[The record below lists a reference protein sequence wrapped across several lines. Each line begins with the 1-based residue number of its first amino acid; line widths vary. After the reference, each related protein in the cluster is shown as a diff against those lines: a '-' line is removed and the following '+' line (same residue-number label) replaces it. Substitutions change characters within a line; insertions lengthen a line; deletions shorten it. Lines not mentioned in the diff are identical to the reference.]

1 MRADEFVRG
10 AIEWVAIRDAVRAA
24 YPTDT
29 SAFYTTVCALYR
41 EFAWEHLLFRAGL
54 FVPVVTRL
62 RAVCEGAL
70 NISLPVSVSTPP
82 SRDEVLAFAVAIRA
96 RCRSVVVAR
105 YPAAFNQLGRP
116 KARFRRS
123 A

>member
-24 YPTDT
+24 YPGDT

-41 EFAWEHLLFRAGL
+41 EFAWAHLLFRKGQYAPA
-54 FVPVVTRL
+54 VARL
-62 RAVCEGAL
+62 RSVCEGAL
-70 NISLPVSVSTPP
+70 NITLPVSVPTHP

-96 RCRSVVVAR
+96 RFRSVVVAR
-105 YPAAFNQLGRP
+105 YPAAFNQFGRP